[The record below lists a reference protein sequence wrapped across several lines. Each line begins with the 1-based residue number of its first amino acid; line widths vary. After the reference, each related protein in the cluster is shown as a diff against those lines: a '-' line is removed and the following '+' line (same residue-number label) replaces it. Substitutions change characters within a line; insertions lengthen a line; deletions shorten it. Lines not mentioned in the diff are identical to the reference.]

1 MSLSAK
7 ERLATLPRAVREAW
21 LKDQPLNILDGIR
34 RGEWW
39 WEGRPEQ
46 FAPEGNW
53 FVWLILS
60 GRGWGK
66 TRTGAE
72 WIVEQALKH
81 PRDAAGA
88 STEWIVIGETLS
100 DTRTFC
106 IEGPSGILAV
116 LRRRGYKP
124 ARREPAAGSMD
135 YQYVKAPKPIILLP
149 DGQKIYFEG
158 CDNEDTGRGY
168 NAAGAWLDELAKWR
182 YTKTVWLGGIM
193 PSVRANLIGDRPRVV
208 VTTTPKP
215 IHLLRDWM
223 RRWRQGDEKY
233 KVTIGTT
240 FDNAQNLSM
249 DVLEELKDEYR
260 GTTIGRQELYG
271 ELLEEVEGALWNHT
285 LIDAGRVRTAPEI
298 TYTVVGVDPAG
309 TGQGDETGIVVCG
322 RGLDEED
329 YVLADYS
336 SNCAGR
342 KAATKAWMVFAE
354 WNADL
359 LVYEDNYG
367 KQWLTD
373 VLTDAYRELQQQG
386 VFPPGGAIPMKGV
399 TAMHGK
405 KLRAQPVAM
414 RFEQHR
420 FHIVGVL
427 AELEDQ
433 MCSWVPEES
442 TDSPDRVDAM
452 VHAGTWLR
460 SKERRKASLASPA
473 GQTLADAAPMVV
485 QPSGSAA
492 LFATPRR
499 PGPYGE

>member
-21 LKDQPLNILDGIR
+21 LADQPLDILDGIR

-46 FAPEGNW
+46 FAPTGDW

-72 WIVEQALKH
+72 WLVEQAFKH
-81 PRDAAGA
+81 PLDRAGKT
-88 STEWIVIGETLS
+88 TEWLVIGETLT
-100 DTRTFC
+100 DTRAFC
-106 IEGPSGILAV
+106 IEGPSGIVAV
-116 LRRRGYKP
+116 LQRRGLRP
-124 ARREPAAGSMD
+124 VRRAPGTGE
-135 YQYVKAPKPIILLP
+135 YQYVKAPKPMILLP
-149 DGQKIYFEG
+149 EGQKIYFEG

-168 NAAGAWLDELAKWR
+168 NASGAWLDELAKWR
-182 YTKTVWLGGIM
+182 YTQTVWLQGIL
-193 PSVRANLIGDRPRVV
+193 PSIRADLINDSPRVV

-215 IHLLRDWM
+215 IHLLRDWV
-223 RRWRQGDEKY
+223 RRSKGGDTKY
-233 KVTIGTT
+233 RVTIGTT

-249 DVLEELKDEYR
+249 EVLQELKREYR
-260 GTTIGRQELYG
+260 GTTVGRQELYG
-271 ELLEEVEGALWNHT
+271 ELLEEVEGALWNHR
-285 LIDAGRVRTAPEI
+285 LIESCRVRTAPEI
-298 TYTVVGVDPAG
+298 TYTVVGMDPAG

-322 RGLDEED
+322 RGVDEED

-336 SNCAGR
+336 SPMAGR
-342 KAATKAWMVFAE
+342 EAARKAWLVFAE
-354 WNADL
+354 WDADI

-373 VLTDAYRELQQQG
+373 VLSDAYRELQAG
-386 VFPPGGAIPMKGV
+386 GLFPPGGAIPMKGV

-405 KLRAQPVAM
+405 KLRAQPIAM
-414 RFEQHR
+414 RFEQIR

-442 TDSPDRVDAM
+442 PDSPDRVDAM

-460 SKERRKASLASPA
+460 SKERRQAQLASPSGMSLA
-473 GQTLADAAPMVV
+473 GAGASVAGPVGAQN
-485 QPSGSAA
+485 
-492 LFATPRR
+492 LFVTGMGNGGA
-499 PGPYGE
+499 YGM